1 MAYHD
6 GGKFSAAAATTMAAK
21 IGLTGGIGSGKS
33 SVGEC
38 FASHGVLVIDA
49 DQIGRE
55 LCVPGTKQFAE
66 IVAYFGDDILDS
78 VGELDR
84 KKLSNIVFESPQKRR
99 HLEAILHPPIRAE
112 MSARATADNG
122 RYCILDIPLLVESGQ
137 HVDMD
142 RVAVVTCSRET
153 RIARLQNQRNLT
165 VETITRIMK
174 NQASDKE
181 RLAIA
186 DDVINNNDTM
196 KNMQAQVAKLHR
208 LYSDL
213 FAR

>member
-1 MAYHD
+1 MAYHG

-55 LCVPGTKQFAE
+55 LCVPGTEQFAE
-66 IVAYFGDDILDS
+66 IVAYFGDEIVTAD
-78 VGELDR
+78 GNLDR
-84 KKLSNIVFESPQKRR
+84 KKLGNIVFESPQKRR
-99 HLEAILHPPIRAE
+99 DLEAILHPPIRAE
-112 MSARATADNG
+112 MSARATANAG

-165 VETITRIMK
+165 VDAITRIMQ
-174 NQASDKE
+174 NQANDKE
-181 RLAIA
+181 RLAVA
-186 DDVINNNDTM
+186 DDVIDNNDTM
-196 KNMQAQVAKLHR
+196 ENMQAQVAKLHQ
-208 LYSDL
+208 LYLDL
-213 FAR
+213 FSD